1 MEKNTKKTKN
11 VNNTKKVKKNELVMP
26 KKNNTITYILFAI
39 AIVVTII
46 LAEYF
51 TTKKVDDIVLSQLNY
66 FETAST
72 DFKVFYKDVA
82 FKDKDYYVCDNNHQ
96 DTCVTQFVD
105 EIKATFN
112 YYNSYSEDIDGT
124 YSYYVKATLKVFEPG
139 KEENVYWSPEYDL
152 TDKETV
158 DFNKKGNY
166 RISKDI
172 TIDYEKYLEEYNK
185 YKSKS
190 AISTNA
196 KLIVK
201 FIVKNDGEYPG
212 LNSIAHDANL
222 VMEIPL
228 SEQAFNISLSN
239 SIKSEEQ
246 KIVNLEDNQADRIF
260 TKIIAGLCWLF
271 VVLLSAILF
280 IVYRT
285 NVNKESLYSRKL
297 KKILNTYDSIIVN
310 VESLP
315 KTNDLSVVNV
325 TTFEELVDAQMEVR
339 LPINFKE
346 DTKKHIAKFV
356 LVRNNLAWVY
366 TLEEGKEI
374 EK

>member
-1 MEKNTKKTKN
+1 MESKTKNTKKN
-11 VNNTKKVKKNELVMP
+11 KKRELVMP
-26 KKNNTITYILFAI
+26 KKNNAITYTLFAI
-39 AIVVTII
+39 AIVATII

-72 DFKVFYKDVA
+72 DFKVYYKNGA
-82 FKDKDYYVCDNNHQ
+82 FKDKDYYICDNNHT

-105 EIKATFN
+105 EIKTTFN
-112 YYNSYSEDIDGT
+112 YYNSYSEEIDGT
-124 YSYYVKATLKVFEPG
+124 YSYYVKGTLKVYEPG
-139 KEENVYWSPEYDL
+139 KEENIYWSPEYDL

-158 DFNKKGNY
+158 DFNSQSSY

-172 TIDYEKYLEEYNK
+172 TIDYEKYLSKYNS
-185 YKSKS
+185 YRSKS
-190 AISTNA
+190 ALPTNA
-196 KLIVK
+196 KLVVE

-212 LNSIAHDANL
+212 LKDTKHDASI

-228 SEQAFNISLSN
+228 SEQSFNINISN
-239 SIKSEEQ
+239 SVKPEEQ
-246 KIVNLEDNQADRIF
+246 KIVNLEDNQAERVF
-260 TKIIAGLCWLF
+260 TMIIAGLCWLF
-271 VVLLSAILF
+271 AVLLTATLI
-280 IVYRT
+280 IVYRN
-285 NVNKESLYSRKL
+285 NVKKESLYTRKL
-297 KKILNTYDSIIVN
+297 RKILNTYDSIIVN
-310 VESLP
+310 VEKLP

-356 LVRNNLAWVY
+356 LIRNNLAWIY
-366 TLEEGKEI
+366 TLEEGNEV

>member
-1 MEKNTKKTKN
+1 MEKNTKRAKRTNKN
-11 VNNTKKVKKNELVMP
+11 KKSEIVMP
-26 KKNNTITYILFAI
+26 KKNNAITYILFAI
-39 AIVVTII
+39 AIIITII

-66 FETAST
+66 FETANT
-72 DFKVFYKDVA
+72 DFKVYYKKGA
-82 FKDKDYYVCDNNHQ
+82 FKDKDYYVCDNNHT

-105 EIKATFN
+105 NIDTTFN
-112 YYNSYSEDIDGT
+112 YYNSYSEDINGS

-139 KEENVYWSPEYDL
+139 KEENVYWAPEYDL
-152 TDKETV
+152 TDKETI
-158 DFNKKGNY
+158 DFNKQGSY
-166 RISKDI
+166 RISKNLV
-172 TIDYEKYLEEYNK
+172 IDYEKFLEEYNK

-190 AISTNA
+190 AISTSA

-212 LNSIAHDANL
+212 LNSIAHDADIT
-222 VMEIPL
+222 MEVPL
-228 SEQAFNISLSN
+228 SEQSFNITFSN
-239 SIKSEEQ
+239 SIKPEEQ

-271 VVLLSAILF
+271 AVLLSAILF

-285 NVNKESLYSRKL
+285 NVNKESLYSRRL

-310 VESLP
+310 VETLP
-315 KTNDLSVVNV
+315 KTSDLSVVNV

-356 LVRNNLAWVY
+356 LVRNNLAWIY
-366 TLEEGKEI
+366 TLEEGNEV